1 VRTQPRPGEP
11 AGRPGRQRPGRRP
24 PTPSPR
30 AHSRPK
36 AAQPQRRARHAASR
50 SHTEWPTTT
59 ASVMSTSS
67 RSAAARNRSGSGLAW
82 PPGPA
87 SSPARRRT
95 GTWRTSRVGHAA
107 SGSPLV
113 APPTAPAGCSG
124 AAAAGGRRAVAAPSR
139 RGAHMPRHGLAG
151 AGRPGRRRPAAG
163 LVQQQPTT
171 GHRFI
176 PMRRWIRH
184 TDSSIPPASNA
195 SCQASTR
202 WETPSTSVPSRSNTK
217 VVLFPIGR
225 PAARRVWPDSGLSL
239 DPPKR
244 LCALRCPRR
253 SEAFGS
259 RRAPHP
265 EGARPQR

>member
-1 VRTQPRPGEP
+1 MRTRPRPYEP
-11 AGRPGRQRPGRRP
+11 AGRPGRHRPGRRP
-24 PTPSPR
+24 PAPAPR

-87 SSPARRRT
+87 LPPARRRA
-95 GTWRTSRVGHAA
+95 GTWSTSRVGYAA

-139 RGAHMPRHGLAG
+139 RGAHRPRHGLAG

-163 LVQQQPTT
+163 LVQQRAHDRPPLYPDAPVDPPRRQLDPAGLQRLLPGQRSTKPDGILMPAESGT
-171 GHRFI
+171 GCAAG
-176 PMRRWIRH
+176 RRV
-184 TDSSIPPASNA
+184 
-195 SCQASTR
+195 STR
-202 WETPSTSVPSRSNTK
+202 PWGGMD
-217 VVLFPIGR
+217 GR
-225 PAARRVWPDSGLSL
+225 PRRGERVKGG
-239 DPPKR
+239 
-244 LCALRCPRR
+244 RR
-253 SEAFGS
+253 PV
-259 RRAPHP
+259 RRTAQ
-265 EGARPQR
+265 RP